1 MIDHAKRETRQ
12 YRVDRFTAPS
22 GAGPRAMCVLRRYA
36 AAFSGTAILHRDKL
50 TLHALGRLPIRATI
64 TELMHAHL
72 LEVFNDHD
80 AARRRARIEHFCADG
95 IRRIDDVATTGREAR
110 DAKAAE
116 LQAKLGDL
124 QFIARRSRLS
134 DIGFGL
140 LSVSVGQ
147 TRKLGAGELGFDVA
161 IIGE

>member
-1 MIDHAKRETRQ
+1 M
-12 YRVDRFTAPS
+12 
-22 GAGPRAMCVLRRYA
+22 RAQGDA
-36 AAFSGTAILHRDKL
+36 AALSATAILHRDKL
-50 TLHALGRLPIRATI
+50 TLHALGGIPIRATI

-80 AARRRARIEHFCADG
+80 AARRRATIEHVYADG
-95 IRRIDDVATTGREAR
+95 IRRIDDGATTGREAL
-110 DAKAAE
+110 DAKAGE

-140 LSVSVGQ
+140 FSVPVGQ
-147 TRKLGAGELGFDVA
+147 TRKLGAGELGIRCRNHRRVVHRADRSKRHEPSGVPRTGRA
-161 IIGE
+161 QLD